1 MAGNVVADAAEILIL
16 RREGGIVLV
25 LPVDLAGEQV
35 VARLQLASLG
45 HAADGGEEQGVG
57 RRADGQR
64 QQQHQHAAQDE
75 VRAQEDHPPVDQQ
88 ILAGGK
94 GEVQR
99 PFAAGQAVLVAVHQQ
114 REQEHQKAVR
124 REEDGVDRQ
133 LHGDGL
139 ERQALPELLRRQQ
152 PRDGQQVRGGHGHQP
167 CEGAQERFI
176 PLVAEQD
183 DGREREGD
191 KAEEHPLGVGVGHEL
206 RRDDVQQVA
215 DREAEQRKRPRKAA
229 REHAAVH
236 HCEDEVKNGIGGK
249 RQGRQAHHGAS
260 LRNRCADHAGKSA
273 DHAPKIPEFST
284 FFYHTAKSG
293 RMQEKSEMGG
303 ESACNLRWPG

>member
-1 MAGNVVADAAEILIL
+1 M
-16 RREGGIVLV
+16 LV

-133 LHGDGL
+133 LHGD
-139 ERQALPELLRRQQ
+139 RN
-152 PRDGQQVRGGHGHQP
+152 VRP
-167 CEGAQERFI
+167 CRSCSGVSSHETDSRSEAAMATS
-176 PLVAEQD
+176 PA
-183 DGREREGD
+183 
-191 KAEEHPLGVGVGHEL
+191 KAH
-206 RRDDVQQVA
+206 RRDLYRLLA
-215 DREAEQRKRPRKAA
+215 
-229 REHAAVH
+229 
-236 HCEDEVKNGIGGK
+236 NG
-249 RQGRQAHHGAS
+249 
-260 LRNRCADHAGKSA
+260 
-273 DHAPKIPEFST
+273 
-284 FFYHTAKSG
+284 
-293 RMQEKSEMGG
+293 
-303 ESACNLRWPG
+303 RWV

>member
-1 MAGNVVADAAEILIL
+1 M
-16 RREGGIVLV
+16 LV

-152 PRDGQQVRGGHGHQP
+152 PRDGQQVRAGHGHQSG
-167 CEGAQERFI
+167 EGAQERFI

-183 DGREREGD
+183 DGSEREGD
-191 KAEEHPLGVGVGHEL
+191 EAEEHPFGVGVGHEL

-215 DREAEQRKRPRKAA
+215 DREAE
-229 REHAAVH
+229 
-236 HCEDEVKNGIGGK
+236 
-249 RQGRQAHHGAS
+249 
-260 LRNRCADHAGKSA
+260 
-273 DHAPKIPEFST
+273 
-284 FFYHTAKSG
+284 
-293 RMQEKSEMGG
+293 
-303 ESACNLRWPG
+303 